1 MKELLA
7 KLGSRKLGATAVI
20 GIVTTAGL
28 AELTWPMAAVACAYL
43 VVQAYVDSSC
53 YSRAL
58 FLVNCNT
65 VAMAGSPEAN
75 GVYSQCFGCVFRGVI
90 PLTCRLD
97 SLFC

>member
-43 VVQAYVDSSC
+43 VGQAYVD
-53 YSRAL
+53 AH
-58 FLVNCNT
+58 
-65 VAMAGSPEAN
+65 AA
-75 GVYSQCFGCVFRGVI
+75 
-90 PLTCRLD
+90 
-97 SLFC
+97 